1 MTSVVTA
8 GGISVTIR
16 GAVVD
21 ESETVLERLVSD
33 GVPGALTSGNA
44 KLWGPDAAPL
54 AARRLGWL
62 DLPETSRSLA
72 ARLAEPVR
80 EARDAGL
87 DRVVVAGSGGS
98 VLASDAMYRTAGM
111 ERSESTELIVL
122 DTSDPHEVAGVLAGD
137 LHRTLVV
144 LVGESIEA
152 DALRRVFGQAF
163 LETGLGRD
171 ELVRRFVVV
180 AEEGSELERV
190 ALDAGHNLVTAEGT
204 VDDRFGALGARGL
217 VAAAFAGVDVDALLD
232 EASRFAGVL
241 RQPYDNPA
249 LALGA
254 ALGSSALGTRDKLVI
269 ADHGSGLDGLD
280 GWVEQLVAGAT
291 GKHGR
296 GLLPVVVEGVNAPGF
311 ELAGDLRRVILGR
324 RPDEPG
330 PGREAGVSVA
340 GPLGAQF
347 PLWEYAVAVAA
358 RVIGVDPFDEPDVAE
373 SRASTAALLRSEENT
388 APTVVHRPPELVS
401 DAVEVHAGSDALR
414 GARTLTEALEAIVE
428 DVRDGGYL
436 AVVAYLDR
444 VGDAAAA
451 ELRPLLA
458 ARGAMVRRHPAP
470 VTFGWGPRSLHTVG
484 QYHKGGPANGVFMQV
499 TGAVSDDVPVP
510 GRPYSLGELQLA
522 QAFGDLR
529 VVRSLGRPAVR
540 LHLRDRAEGLAQL
553 GQALGSTPGSAL
565 G

>member
-21 ESETVLERLVSD
+21 ESETVLDRLVSD

-72 ARLAEPVR
+72 DRLAEPAA
-80 EARDAGL
+80 EARDTGL
-87 DRVVVAGSGGS
+87 DRVVLVAAGGS
-98 VLASDAMYRTAGM
+98 ALAADAMFRTARAGA
-111 ERSESTELIVL
+111 ETAGGPELIVL
-122 DTSDPHEVAGVLAGD
+122 DTTDPHEVSGVLAGD

-144 LVGESIEA
+144 VVGESVEA
-152 DALRRVFGQAF
+152 ESLRRVFGRAF
-163 LETGLGRD
+163 SEAGLGRA
-171 ELVRRFVVV
+171 ELARRFVVV
-180 AEEGSELERV
+180 AEEGSALERA
-190 ALDAGHNLVTAEGT
+190 ALDVGHNLVHAEPD

-217 VAAAFAGVDVDALLD
+217 VAAALAGVDVDALLD
-232 EASRFAGVL
+232 EASRFAEVL

-254 ALGSSALGTRDKLVI
+254 ALGSSGLGVRDKLVI
-269 ADHGSGLDGLD
+269 ADHGSGLAGFT
-280 GWVEQLVAGAT
+280 GWAEQLVGGAT
-291 GKHGR
+291 GKNGG
-296 GLLPVVVEGVNAPGF
+296 GLLPVVVEGVDAPGF
-311 ELAGDLRRVILGR
+311 DLADDLRRVILGR

-347 PLWEYAVAVAA
+347 LLWEYATAVAC
-358 RVIGVDPFDEPDVAE
+358 RVIGVDPFDEPDTGE
-373 SRASTAALLRSEENT
+373 SRESTAVLLRSEEGA
-388 APTVVHRPPELVS
+388 APTVVRTPPELVS
-401 DAVEVHAGSDALR
+401 GAVEVHGPRDALR
-414 GARTLTEALEAIVE
+414 GARTLAEALDVILE
-428 DVRDGGYL
+428 DVPDGGYL
-436 AVVAYLDR
+436 AVTAYLDR

-451 ELRPLLA
+451 GLRPLLA
-458 ARGAMVRRHPAP
+458 ARVAKIRRRPVP
-470 VTFGWGPRSLHTVG
+470 VTFGWGPRALHTVG
-484 QYHKGGPANGVFMQV
+484 QYHKGGPANGVFLQV
-499 TGAVSDDVPVP
+499 TGAITDDVDVP

-529 VVRSLGRPAVR
+529 VVRSLGHPAVR
-540 LHLRDRAEGLAQL
+540 LHLRDRAEGIAQL
-553 GQALGSTPGSAL
+553 IEALD
-565 G
+565 